1 MIRVLVLANDSLLA
15 DALASMLAAEIN
27 LDVIRLTHRELGK
40 VDHHSVVIV
49 VDDGQPG
56 NESIKVADLFRD
68 RSTLLVIMI
77 SLKSRNIYVYES
89 YQLVNPELEQV
100 IHIVREF
107 SQMNLK
113 KKSEADKV
121 VMLSSKEMALLLFF
135 FFHPVR
141 RKNVRN
147 VTPLIFSTS
156 DRIDL

>member
-1 MIRVLVLANDSLLA
+1 LVLANDSLLA
-15 DALASMLAAEIN
+15 DALASMLAVEIN
-27 LDVIRLTHRELGK
+27 LDVIRLTHRELGR

-56 NESIKVADLFRD
+56 NESIKMADLFRD

-121 VMLSSKEMALLLFF
+121 VMLSSREMALLLFF

-141 RKNVRN
+141 RKNVRS
-147 VTPLIFSTS
+147 VTTLISSRHFAGF
-156 DRIDL
+156 DI